1 MQRIITASILALVL
15 GPLAASA
22 ADTSFATQVAGTVAF
37 KDGTPLAVFTKLRS
51 GDQLSLKPGAKVQLV
66 YFASGRQE
74 TWGSP
79 CTLSVGEREST
90 AKECPDPAIKVLPP
104 MVLSALLNT
113 PDLITDI
120 RNRSGMVRVR
130 AFGDQEQ
137 IAAAETQYQSLR
149 EQVAP
154 DDITPELY
162 LFSRQWALQQT
173 SAMADTLAA
182 MEQRQ
187 PNSPDVAS
195 LRAKYQKLLEGAKKP
210 GEQDQQAPADT
221 NH

>member
-1 MQRIITASILALVL
+1 MQRIIAASILALSL
-15 GPLAASA
+15 GPLAATA
-22 ADTSFATQVAGTVAF
+22 ADTGFATQVAGTVAF
-37 KDGTPLAVFTKLRS
+37 KDGTPLAVFAKLRS
-51 GDQLSLKPGAKVQLV
+51 GDVLLLKPGAKLQLV

-79 CTLSVGEREST
+79 CTLAIGEREST
-90 AKECPDPAIKVLPP
+90 ARECPEAGVKVLPP
-104 MVLSALLNT
+104 LVLSALLNT

-130 AFGDQEQ
+130 AFGAKEQ
-137 IAAAETQYQSLR
+137 LSAAETQYRSLR
-149 EQVAP
+149 EQAAP

-162 LFSRQWALQQT
+162 LFSRQWALQET
-173 SAMADTLAA
+173 RAMADTLAS

-195 LRAKYQKLLEGAKKP
+195 LRAKYQKLLDGLKKP
-210 GEQDQQAPADT
+210 PEPGK
-221 NH
+221 